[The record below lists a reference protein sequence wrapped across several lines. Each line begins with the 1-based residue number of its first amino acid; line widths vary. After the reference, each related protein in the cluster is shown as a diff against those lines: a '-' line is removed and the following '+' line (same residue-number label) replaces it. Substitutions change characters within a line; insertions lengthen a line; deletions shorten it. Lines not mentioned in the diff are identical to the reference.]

1 MRVGIAGYGVVGK
14 TRHLSIEANTSF
26 QVTAISEKNTKARE
40 AISSDVKIYGDYKDL
55 IADADIDVI
64 FISLPNQFAAEAS
77 SLSLQKGLHV
87 FCEKPPARSHA
98 ELLLVQEQ
106 SLKFPNL
113 KLMYGFNHRFHLS
126 VEEAKLIID
135 SDSLGQII
143 NMKGVYGKSQM
154 ISFNQTDWRTSR
166 EAAGGGI
173 LLDQGIHMLDL
184 IRYLSGQNFTEVF
197 SFIDN
202 AFWNFDVE
210 DNAYVLMKSP
220 KGLVAQLHSSATQ
233 WRHIFNLEITLEK
246 GSLILGGLLTGSKS
260 YGDEVLTV
268 ITSDPETDKGTPR
281 EVTSQYNEDLSWDNE
296 IKYFVDSLKNN
307 TSIERGSI
315 DDAIETMKLI
325 ETIYMADPIW
335 KEKYYNEIKELT

>member
-14 TRHLSIEANTSF
+14 TRHKSLELNTSYK
-26 QVTAISEKNTKARE
+26 VTAISESSMEARKS
-40 AISSDVKIYGDYKDL
+40 IPKGIDIFNDYKSL
-55 IADADIDVI
+55 IADAKIDVV

-77 SLSLQKGLHV
+77 YLSLQKGLHV
-87 FCEKPPARSHA
+87 FCEKPPARTHA
-98 ELLLVQEQ
+98 ELLAVKEQ
-106 SLKFPNL
+106 SLKSPNL

-126 VEEAKLIID
+126 VEEAKSIID
-135 SDSLGQII
+135 SNSFGRII

-184 IRYLSGQNFTEVF
+184 IRYLSGESFTQVF

-220 KGLVAQLHSSATQ
+220 KGVVAQLHSSATQ
-233 WRHIFNLEITLEK
+233 WRHVFNLEITLEK

-268 ITSDPETDKGTPR
+268 ISSDPLVDKGTPR
-281 EVTSQYNEDLSWDNE
+281 ELTSKYNKDVSWDNE
-296 IKYFVDSLKNN
+296 IKYFSNALENN
-307 TSIERGSI
+307 TSIERGNI
-315 DDAIETMKLI
+315 DDALETMLLI
-325 ETIYMADPIW
+325 EEIYKADPIW
-335 KEKYYNEIKELT
+335 HEKYYK